1 MLLRREK
8 LMIGLSLAW
17 INNMRFST
25 NGLITSH
32 DKTIPLS
39 FRFAFP
45 SQLLEPFFL
54 ETNIYKDTLITRV
67 AIYTHILRICLNY
80 EQVLLD
86 ASKDKDIAGNLMPNL
101 IYVSRG
107 KCKALPHHFK
117 AGALNALVNKY
128 MPLHNHKLLS
138 FFFLSLLKKGIIGFC
153 MSRLNLFFFQS

>member
-1 MLLRREK
+1 
-8 LMIGLSLAW
+8 
-17 INNMRFST
+17 
-25 NGLITSH
+25 
-32 DKTIPLS
+32 
-39 FRFAFP
+39 
-45 SQLLEPFFL
+45 
-54 ETNIYKDTLITRV
+54 
-67 AIYTHILRICLNY
+67 LNY